1 MVASN
6 ERREN
11 FLRPRD
17 FVDILG
23 AGWPFRPVTIATY
36 AAITVLPTAASE
48 LGRLAVQSLPVALG
62 VATFS
67 ASVAACLVLLV
78 RMLLT
83 ARWRR
88 CIPIVI
94 VALLIAGALRGII
107 VSSVVD
113 ALGIEVSSHLASR
126 MFLGALS
133 LPPVL
138 ALVSLVVSRI
148 MIAREKS
155 ISTRDEISATMRKR
169 DRILDEL
176 DASNKRLREEVD
188 ETLRPAISALLLD
201 INNGRSERSRLADRI
216 DAFANN
222 VVRPLSHTLA
232 TAGTTFAEKSGPA
245 KSALAPPARPAIRDQ
260 INATYSGLVVFLGSG
275 TVLLDLLP
283 LANGFVAALI
293 SGLSVYG
300 IVRLLGVF
308 VGSRQS
314 PFAVTGVIIAVTHAV
329 AWIPPHL
336 VNQALIYPAEL
347 QLRPWLI
354 SSIAMPLVGLL
365 YQLLILGEY
374 SNRTSFARLDD
385 ARIEMLIQLSE
396 ARRRAWLHQRHLTHV
411 LHSTVQSRVHAEAR
425 LVRSGSGKI
434 TAAERNQAAEVMT
447 STLDVITT
455 EPDDS
460 TDAVGAIRQMVDF
473 WDGMCA
479 ISLNVD
485 PEVGE
490 SALAYD
496 DFSRALQ
503 VVSLEMISNAIRH
516 GQATEI
522 AITIERSSPETV
534 TVTAA
539 NNGARVPAG
548 YHAGLG
554 IALYDELTVD
564 WSLRNGKRVTVTAV
578 LAARKMTTK
587 SRAI

>member
-1 MVASN
+1 
-6 ERREN
+6 
-11 FLRPRD
+11 
-17 FVDILG
+17 
-23 AGWPFRPVTIATY
+23 
-36 AAITVLPTAASE
+36 
-48 LGRLAVQSLPVALG
+48 
-62 VATFS
+62 
-67 ASVAACLVLLV
+67 
-78 RMLLT
+78 
-83 ARWRR
+83 
-88 CIPIVI
+88 
-94 VALLIAGALRGII
+94 
-107 VSSVVD
+107 
-113 ALGIEVSSHLASR
+113 
-126 MFLGALS
+126 
-133 LPPVL
+133 
-138 ALVSLVVSRI
+138 
-148 MIAREKS
+148 
-155 ISTRDEISATMRKR
+155 
-169 DRILDEL
+169 
-176 DASNKRLREEVD
+176 
-188 ETLRPAISALLLD
+188 
-201 INNGRSERSRLADRI
+201 
-216 DAFANN
+216 
-222 VVRPLSHTLA
+222 
-232 TAGTTFAEKSGPA
+232 
-245 KSALAPPARPAIRDQ
+245 
-260 INATYSGLVVFLGSG
+260 
-275 TVLLDLLP
+275 
-283 LANGFVAALI
+283 VAALI

-587 SRAI
+587 SRAT